1 MDCKLVYLCF
11 LISSILGYNIRI
23 NPHIKTAVNTLQAT
37 GTNNS
42 LQFSQISNSTILNAI
57 PAQIQQSHQ
66 NELISFSIIL
76 TIFTLI
82 FSILA
87 KIINQQ
93 VLTTYTLHLRIT
105 HLEAVCLTICGDL
118 SFLVRYCNSEK

>member
-1 MDCKLVYLCF
+1 MDIKLVYLCF
-11 LISSILGYNIRI
+11 LISSILGYQIRI
-23 NPHIKTAVNTLQAT
+23 NPHIRTAVNTLQAT

-42 LQFSQISNSTILNAI
+42 LQFSQITNSTILNAI

-66 NELISFSIIL
+66 NELISFTIIL
-76 TIFTLI
+76 TIFALI

-93 VLTTYTLHLRIT
+93 VLTTYKLHLRIT
-105 HLEAVCLTICGDL
+105 HLEAVCLDNL
-118 SFLVRYCNSEK
+118 Q